1 MALSKYIRDLLFRY
15 ECVIIPEFGGFITK
29 TISAR
34 IDKRSHTFY
43 PPSKRLSFNSQL
55 TENDGLLANHIASV
69 NKISYET
76 AINFINFEVSEWKK
90 NLQNNEVTL
99 EGVGLFSLNNE
110 NKIVFEPDSH
120 SNFLTDAFGLNAIIA
135 PTVTREDYMNEEV
148 HFESISDLVNK
159 ELDVSKSHKQKLSP
173 FFKFAAGLALLF
185 ALSYVLMQQVFKNND
200 AFKQILVFDSDKE
213 TLMNKRIQE
222 ATFEINNPLPAITLE
237 VTTENELST
246 DNKNEFNDKVEDN
259 STKINKAKVSGKTNT
274 DNKFSK
280 KIEKETLKTPIQ
292 PSEKLV
298 GAVNTGKYHI
308 IGGAFRVPA
317 NAVKKVKQLK
327 AKGYE
332 AHIVGINKW
341 QLTQV
346 AFKSFTTK
354 EEALKALRKIRRSEE
369 KDAWMLIK

>member
-200 AFKQILVFDSDKE
+200 AFQQILVFDSDKE

-246 DNKNEFNDKVEDN
+246 DNKNELNETLADINNDLKSKMSLLKDFTCDKFEMLSSEN
-259 STKINKAKVSGKTNT
+259 SNL
-274 DNKFSK
+274 
-280 KIEKETLKTPIQ
+280 KETINENQKENSFSYTYPRI
-292 PSEKLV
+292 SEIKEERRLDTGLYEMEYKNFNFLVKNYAEGFFKLED
-298 GAVNTGKYHI
+298 
-308 IGGAFRVPA
+308 
-317 NAVKKVKQLK
+317 
-327 AKGYE
+327 KGYE
-332 AHIVGINKW
+332 W
-341 QLTQV
+341 
-346 AFKSFTTK
+346 
-354 EEALKALRKIRRSEE
+354 
-369 KDAWMLIK
+369 IK